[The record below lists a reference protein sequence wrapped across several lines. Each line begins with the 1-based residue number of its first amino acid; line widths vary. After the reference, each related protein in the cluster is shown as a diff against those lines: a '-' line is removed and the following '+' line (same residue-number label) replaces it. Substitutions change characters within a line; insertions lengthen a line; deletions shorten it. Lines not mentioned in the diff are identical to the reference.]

1 MQVTLFPSQINGTV
15 FAPPSK
21 SMAHRALLAAGLAA
35 GVSRVAPLAF
45 SQDMT
50 ATINALRQLGATA
63 VCDANS
69 ATITGKSLPF
79 LPVAAPVDCCES
91 GSTLR
96 FILPV
101 FSLTNAPVAFCG
113 QGRLLARP
121 QQIYADLFAA
131 RGLTFTQTDSEIRI
145 DGALTA
151 GRYTI
156 DGSVSSQ
163 FISGLLFALS
173 LLEKPSEI
181 HIKPPFESRS
191 YVNCTVQTLADFKVD
206 VVWKDAHTL
215 YLPGNQHYHAHDAV
229 VEGDYSQAAFFAVLG
244 AVCGGV
250 TLCGL
255 RADSVQGDRVILD
268 ILKRCGAVFE
278 TNADAITFQKSVLHA
293 TEINLADCPDLGP
306 VLMVLALFC
315 EGETVLVNAGRLRI
329 KESDR
334 IAAMESEIHKM
345 GGAMHTS
352 GDTITIRKSTLHG
365 AENLISHN
373 DHRIAMAMS
382 VAALCANV
390 PVSIQD
396 AQAVRKSY
404 PDFFAVLQTLGANV
418 EVHKIDAET

>member
-1 MQVTLFPSQINGTV
+1 MQVTLFSHFISGTV
-15 FAPPSK
+15 TAPPSK
-21 SMAHRALLAAGLAA
+21 SMAHRALIAGGLSD
-35 GVSRVAPLAF
+35 GISHIAPLAF
-45 SQDMT
+45 SQDMI
-50 ATINALRQLGATA
+50 ATLGALRALGASV
-63 VCDANS
+63 VCDENS
-69 ATITGKSLPF
+69 ATITGVQPPF
-79 LPVAAPVDCCES
+79 ASVLMPVDCGES

-101 FSLTNAPVAFCG
+101 FSLTNAPVTFCG
-113 QGRLLARP
+113 RGRLLARP

-131 RGLTFTQTDSEIRI
+131 RGLTFAQTENAICI

-151 GRYTI
+151 GVYTV

-181 HIKPPFESRS
+181 HIIPPFESRS
-191 YVNCTVQTLADFKVD
+191 YVACTLQTLADFGVNAAWQD
-206 VVWKDAHTL
+206 ENTL
-215 YLPGNQHYHAHDAV
+215 CLPGRQQYHAHDAI

-250 TLCGL
+250 TLRGL
-255 RADSVQGDRVILD
+255 RADSVQGDRAILD

-278 TNADAITFQKSVLHA
+278 NTPQGIVFQKSVLHA
-293 TEINLADCPDLGP
+293 TTIDLADCPDLGP

-315 EGETVLVNAGRLRI
+315 EGETVILNAGRLRV

-334 IAAMESEIHKM
+334 IAAMECEIHKM
-345 GGAMHTS
+345 GGKICTR
-352 GDTITIRKSTLHG
+352 GDTIYLQKSTLCG
-365 AENLISHN
+365 AENLNSHN

-382 VAALCANV
+382 IAALCANV
-390 PVSIQD
+390 CVSIAD

-404 PDFFAVLQTLGANV
+404 PDFFAVLQTLGAKV
-418 EVHKIDAET
+418 EVQEIDAAT